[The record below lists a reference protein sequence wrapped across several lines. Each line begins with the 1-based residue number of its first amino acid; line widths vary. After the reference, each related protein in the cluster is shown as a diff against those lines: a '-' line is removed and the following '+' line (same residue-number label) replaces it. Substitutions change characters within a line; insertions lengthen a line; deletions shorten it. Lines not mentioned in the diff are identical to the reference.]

1 MTPREGV
8 PVGPPPC
15 GWSATKPTKV
25 GRYLRQRDGVVSI
38 VNLRE
43 ARELWGGE
51 DKTLTVLY
59 EYCGRWSSGEW
70 PCAEGLWAPVPTH
83 DAAHP
88 AATARE
94 EAWKAMVAYIE
105 CEDAYKNA
113 SKSND
118 WMAPLTAAGWDG
130 KSNPRPLINR
140 LRTRALALARSTGA
154 ES

>member
-1 MTPREGV
+1 MSAEGV
-8 PVGPPPC
+8 EPVAWAVIDKDGAFWDAAPL
-15 GWSATKPTKV
+15 SSKEYADKRAAVLNRT
-25 GRYLRQRDGVVSI
+25 RDGYPTPYTVVP
-38 VNLRE
+38 
-43 ARELWGGE
+43 
-51 DKTLTVLY
+51 LY
-59 EYCGRWSSGEW
+59 
-70 PCAEGLWAPVPTH
+70 
-83 DAAHP
+83 AHP

-140 LRTRALALARSTGA
+140 LRTRALALARSTGGERA
-154 ES
+154 